1 MGIHCTASLALLL
14 TLGAT
19 TGCAGDPAS
28 SIDRAVSST
37 TDTASTS
44 AAAASSTTL
53 DDASESTSTG
63 APGTTAEAQTTTVL
77 ADDGTTGEPASGT
90 RLRALHLGMGTGSPT
105 IDVYVDGEGPVFE
118 ALEFRGGTGYLELP
132 PGDTALAITRS
143 GEPLD
148 AAMLASM
155 IVLEPDEAH
164 TLAIIGD
171 LTGAPGMQSIGLVD
185 DSEGVAPDSV
195 RITFVHA
202 AHAKGPFD
210 LFEISGEPV
219 VLLEDLEFGH
229 FVPLEDLPAHA
240 LALGIE
246 LDLDDD
252 SVLDVTFDV
261 DLTDLAGQQLN
272 LYAHDDPTGAAALVV
287 QLADGQVL
295 TIDAD

>member
-1 MGIHCTASLALLL
+1 MGIHRTASLALFL
-14 TLGAT
+14 TLGAA

-28 SIDRAVSST
+28 SIDRAVST
-37 TDTASTS
+37 TDAASTS
-44 AAAASSTTL
+44 AAAAGSTTL
-53 DDASESTSTG
+53 HDASESTTRG
-63 APGTTAEAQTTTVL
+63 ASGTTGEEQTTTVP
-77 ADDGTTGEPASGT
+77 ADESTTGEPASGT

-105 IDVYVDGEGPVFE
+105 IDVYVDGQGLVFE
-118 ALEFRGGTGYLELP
+118 ALEFRGGTDYLELP

-148 AAMLASM
+148 AAMLASL

-185 DSEGVAPDSV
+185 DSEGVDPDSV
-195 RITFVHA
+195 RVTFVHA
-202 AHAKGPFD
+202 AHAMGPFD
-210 LFEISGEPV
+210 LFEVSGEPV
-219 VLLEDLEFGH
+219 ALLEDLEFGGS
-229 FVPLEDLPAHA
+229 VALEDLPAHE
-240 LALGIE
+240 LVLGIE

-252 SVLDVTFDV
+252 AALDVTFDV

-272 LYAHDDPTGAAALVV
+272 LYAHDDQAGVAALVV